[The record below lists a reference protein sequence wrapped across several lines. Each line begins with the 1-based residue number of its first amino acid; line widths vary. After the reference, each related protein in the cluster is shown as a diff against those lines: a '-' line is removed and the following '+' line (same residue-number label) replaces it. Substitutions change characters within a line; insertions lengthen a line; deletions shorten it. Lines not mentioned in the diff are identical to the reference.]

1 MTDPCCCYRCRFQ
14 FQLLIDE
21 LKELRRT
28 LEERPM
34 RMPVP
39 LTYDLED
46 GGYQGE
52 DPWYWLYG

>member
-28 LEERPM
+28 LEERPV

-39 LTYDLED
+39 TYNLED

>member
-21 LKELRRT
+21 IKELRRT

-34 RMPVP
+34 RIPV